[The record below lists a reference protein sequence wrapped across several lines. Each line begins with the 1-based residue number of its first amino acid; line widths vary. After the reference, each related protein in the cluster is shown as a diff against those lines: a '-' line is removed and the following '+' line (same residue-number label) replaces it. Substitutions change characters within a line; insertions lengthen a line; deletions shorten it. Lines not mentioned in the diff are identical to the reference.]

1 MLLRY
6 QYIGDCFA
14 HTLLKNVLRN
24 VDQKRVEGLAVD
36 APDNRGA
43 AAGAGGAREPEL
55 RRPGAIACG
64 PLGRYRAPRFCEPS
78 LRSDNRAMFIL
89 L

>member
-1 MLLRY
+1 M
-6 QYIGDCFA
+6 
-14 HTLLKNVLRN
+14 
-24 VDQKRVEGLAVD
+24 EGLAVD

-89 L
+89 LQNSQLHWRFQHSEIKLRNPLKIKFAGRI